1 MQQERLDRI
10 LALLEEKPFLTVT
23 EAAEILA
30 ASPATI
36 RRDFNLLAEQ
46 QRLERARGGV
56 VRSRQPL
63 GELPPFAVRQVR
75 LTGEKAALARKAVE
89 LLAPHDVVMVD
100 GGTTTFHLTTC
111 LPGFPLQIITNSLR
125 LASTLAEKSLGESPV
140 ETYLTGGYL
149 YPQSG
154 LLVGPQAAKTLT
166 QYHANWAF
174 LSAGGVNEQGVFNA
188 PEHVIEAER
197 TMIEHADRV
206 VVLADQTKIGARS
219 MCWLCPLDRIH
230 VLITIEWPGNQET
243 IEHIRAA
250 GVQVIEVSAPNQSNS
265 LNSNHN

>member
-10 LALLEEKPFLTVT
+10 LSLLEEKPFLTVT
-23 EAAEILA
+23 EASELLS
-30 ASPATI
+30 ASPATV
-36 RRDFNLLAEQ
+36 RRDFNLLAQ
-46 QRLERARGGV
+46 QHRLGRARGGV

-75 LTGEKAALARKAVE
+75 LTEEKAALARRAVE
-89 LLAPHDVVMVD
+89 LLSPHDVVMVD

-111 LPGFPLQIITNSLR
+111 LPAFPLQIITNSLR
-125 LASTLAEKSLGESPV
+125 LASTLAEKSLSESPV
-140 ETYLTGGYL
+140 ETYVTGGYL

-197 TMIEHADRV
+197 TMIEHSDRV

-219 MCWLCPLDRIH
+219 MCWLCPLTRIDM
-230 VLITIEWPGNQET
+230 LITIAWPGNEKI
-243 IEHIRAA
+243 IEQIEVA
-250 GVQVIEVSAPNQSNS
+250 GVNVVQVPAPHRS
-265 LNSNHN
+265 